1 MKENQLKFSKEEV
14 LEYYQYY
21 NAGHSIKETAEYFK
35 VHYRDILHY
44 FIYFGYYK
52 PIRKQSSVHNLCIN
66 NNFFNTIDNP
76 LKAYFLGLIMSDGY
90 IMTTLYNKE
99 VGLALK
105 AEDKYILDILNSHI
119 SPEKKISKYR
129 NSYKWKVVSSQMYED
144 LKRYGIVE
152 NKSHS
157 EYHYPDIPKE
167 YDKDFIRGYFDGD
180 GCISLKSTGFNVI
193 SICGNSKVF
202 LEELANKLLQY
213 HIQTRPIIK
222 TIKGRKSEF
231 FTLYISGGINK
242 SIFKRFIYTEAE
254 IYLIRKYERFKEIP
268 C

>member
-1 MKENQLKFSKEEV
+1 MVLHIWKIFLIFAKKDYMRENQLKFSKEEV

-52 PIRKQSSVHNLCIN
+52 PTRKQSSVHNLCIN
-66 NNFFNTIDNP
+66 NSFFNTIDNP

-119 SPEKKISKYR
+119 SPEKKMERETI
-129 NSYKWKVVSSQMYED
+129 WKELNAVSLSSTTEMTA
-144 LKRYGIVE
+144 V
-152 NKSHS
+152 SPS
-157 EYHYPDIPKE
+157 
-167 YDKDFIRGYFDGD
+167 
-180 GCISLKSTGFNVI
+180 CI
-193 SICGNSKVF
+193 
-202 LEELANKLLQY
+202 
-213 HIQTRPIIK
+213 
-222 TIKGRKSEF
+222 
-231 FTLYISGGINK
+231 FTSPTVTVL
-242 SIFKRFIYTEAE
+242 F
-254 IYLIRKYERFKEIP
+254 
-268 C
+268 